1 MVMKTS
7 TSSEILTPEQVAA
20 LIVRPVMDY
29 SVAAQLS
36 TQLNIDAHDLRIPM
50 VTADPSAAWVAEG
63 AEITPSD
70 MSFDEITVTPS
81 KVAGLSIIS
90 NELADDS
97 SEEAATMIGDGLAR
111 DIARKVD
118 AAYFGNT
125 TSNGPSGLLS
135 LTGIG
140 IVSAGSAWTNTDPF
154 AEALSIAEGNNT
166 TLTTFVANPADALL
180 IAKVKKG
187 TGSNEP
193 LLSTDPTAPA
203 RRVLLG
209 VPLLVSALVAPG
221 TIWGVPQDRSIVVVR
236 KDTSVEVDT
245 SPFFT
250 SDRTAIRA
258 VMRVGFGFTQASAI
272 VKITKTA

>member
-1 MVMKTS
+1 MVMKTN
-7 TSSEILTPEQVAA
+7 TASEILTPEQVAE

-29 SVAAQLS
+29 SVAVQLS
-36 TQLNIDAHDLRIPM
+36 TELHIEAHSLRIPM
-50 VTADPSAAWVAEG
+50 VTSDPSAAWVAEG

-70 MSFDEITVTPS
+70 MDFDEMTVTPS

-97 SEEAATMIGDGLAR
+97 SEEAAQMIGDGLAR

-118 AAYFGNT
+118 AAYFSNT

-135 LTGIG
+135 LIG
-140 IVSAGSAWTNTDPF
+140 VSPVNAGTAWANTDPF

-166 TLTTFVANPADALL
+166 TLTNFVANPADALA

-193 LLSTDPTAPA
+193 LLSSDPTSPS

-209 VPLLVSALVAPG
+209 VPLLVSSLVAVG
-221 TIWGVPQDRSIVVVR
+221 TIWGIPKDRSIVVVR
-236 KDTSVEVDT
+236 KDASVEVDT

-258 VMRVGFGFTQASAI
+258 VMRVGFGFTQNSAI
-272 VKITKTA
+272 VKITKSA